1 MSGNDP
7 DGFVRYF
14 IIASFVVTAWIVANI
29 LFVAHASGA
38 DATLRLAGSVPP
50 SVAAEAAIVI
60 DDQSQDSPVLLIR
73 EISNTDIG
81 YKLWLRPSQD
91 GRSQQSLLFS
101 GARESTPPAIA
112 QTAVPSRNAPRSIP
126 LRFGTEPV
134 TLVIQSN

>member
-50 SVAAEAAIVI
+50 SVVAEAAIVI

-91 GRSQQSLLFS
+91 GRSRQSLLFS
-101 GARESTPPAIA
+101 SAGESTPPAPE
-112 QTAVPSRNAPRSIP
+112 QTAVPSRKAARSIP

>member
-7 DGFVRYF
+7 DGFVRVF
-14 IIASFVVTAWIVANI
+14 IIASFVVTAWIGANI
-29 LFVAHASGA
+29 LFVAPASGA

-50 SVAAEAAIVI
+50 SVAAEAAIVT

-101 GARESTPPAIA
+101 SAGESTPPAPA
-112 QTAVPSRNAPRSIP
+112 RST
-126 LRFGTEPV
+126 GG
-134 TLVIQSN
+134 

>member
-7 DGFVRYF
+7 DGLVRYF

-73 EISNTDIG
+73 EISNTDTG

-101 GARESTPPAIA
+101 SAGESTPPAPA
-112 QTAVPSRNAPRSIP
+112 QTAVPSRKAARSIP